1 MCLLVLVCDLSGV
14 PLNCPIELSALIF
27 TESKALTFIF
37 CRILALPI
45 QYKVDLD
52 KEKGESVL
60 RRLFFWDAAKQE
72 RMTVLENNY
81 TIPARRTW
89 SYLQPQTV
97 YILVLYF
104 CLCGNLNLA
113 CDVGE

>member
-1 MCLLVLVCDLSGV
+1 MQ
-14 PLNCPIELSALIF
+14 LSALIF
-27 TESKALTFIF
+27 TESKVLTFIF

-60 RRLFFWDAAKQE
+60 RRLFFWDAVKQE
-72 RMTVLENNY
+72 RITVLESNY

-89 SYLQPQTV
+89 SYLQNQTV
-97 YILVLYF
+97 YILVLHF
-104 CLCGNLNLA
+104 CLCGNLNQA

>member
-1 MCLLVLVCDLSGV
+1 MQ
-14 PLNCPIELSALIF
+14 LSALIF
-27 TESKALTFIF
+27 TESKALTLIF

-60 RRLFFWDAAKQE
+60 RRLFLWDAAKQE

-81 TIPARRTW
+81 TIPARQTW

>member
-1 MCLLVLVCDLSGV
+1 MQLPV
-14 PLNCPIELSALIF
+14 SALIF

-52 KEKGESVL
+52 KEKGQSVL
-60 RRLFFWDAAKQE
+60 RRLFFWNAAKKE

-81 TIPARRTW
+81 TIPARQNL
-89 SYLQPQTV
+89 SSLQPQTV

-104 CLCGNLNLA
+104 CLCSNLNVA

>member
-1 MCLLVLVCDLSGV
+1 MQ
-14 PLNCPIELSALIF
+14 LSALIF

-37 CRILALPI
+37 CRILALAI

-72 RMTVLENNY
+72 RMTVLENNH
-81 TIPARRTW
+81 TIPARQTW

-104 CLCGNLNLA
+104 CLCGNLSLA

>member
-1 MCLLVLVCDLSGV
+1 MQLPV
-14 PLNCPIELSALIF
+14 SALIF
-27 TESKALTFIF
+27 TESKAWTFIF

-81 TIPARRTW
+81 TIPARQTW
-89 SYLQPQTV
+89 SYLPPQTV

>member
-1 MCLLVLVCDLSGV
+1 MQLPV
-14 PLNCPIELSALIF
+14 SALIF

-81 TIPARRTW
+81 TIPGRRAW
-89 SYLQPQTV
+89 SYLKPQTV

-104 CLCGNLNLA
+104 VCVVILT
-113 CDVGE
+113 